1 MVFNYLNSII
11 GFKKIAFITIKK
23 TFYLNFLFISSS
35 SLINAAI
42 GFLFYLIA
50 ARYYTKDELG
60 IFIGIISIINIVLL
74 MTRFG
79 LDQSIIRFLPQKYPN
94 SIDLTSILVT
104 TASSAFFMVII
115 LSNIELVSQQLSIV
129 RTHWIV
135 YIILTVINS
144 FFLQLGA
151 SLLAMRKGNYYF
163 ILNNILILKL
173 IFLIIFSS
181 FGVLGLIF
189 SYMVPYLFSVII
201 GIIIINSKFKIIFNL
216 KFLKNFFLF
225 SFENYLIAMFMAIPP
240 LLIPIFIL
248 NKMGPESTTHYYIS
262 YAIVSLLFS
271 ITASLASSL
280 YIEGCNR
287 KSIRSPLIACIKITY
302 IFLVISITSLYV
314 IGDRIF
320 IIIASDY
327 IEILSLLKIM
337 SISSFF
343 AVGYQ
348 IYFTIK
354 RIEGDIKGITILSLM
369 MSAIIISSSYILMN
383 IYGLIGIGYAWI
395 LTYGF
400 SNIIIIYLYKEKI
413 KRLGIRSRNLDK

>member
-163 ILNNILILKL
+163 ILNNILI
-173 IFLIIFSS
+173 
-181 FGVLGLIF
+181 
-189 SYMVPYLFSVII
+189 
-201 GIIIINSKFKIIFNL
+201 
-216 KFLKNFFLF
+216 
-225 SFENYLIAMFMAIPP
+225 
-240 LLIPIFIL
+240 
-248 NKMGPESTTHYYIS
+248 
-262 YAIVSLLFS
+262 
-271 ITASLASSL
+271 
-280 YIEGCNR
+280 
-287 KSIRSPLIACIKITY
+287 
-302 IFLVISITSLYV
+302 
-314 IGDRIF
+314 
-320 IIIASDY
+320 
-327 IEILSLLKIM
+327 
-337 SISSFF
+337 
-343 AVGYQ
+343 
-348 IYFTIK
+348 
-354 RIEGDIKGITILSLM
+354 
-369 MSAIIISSSYILMN
+369 
-383 IYGLIGIGYAWI
+383 
-395 LTYGF
+395 
-400 SNIIIIYLYKEKI
+400 
-413 KRLGIRSRNLDK
+413 